1 MCVQA
6 KNVLTDEVVAVKKR
20 MKMQLSGKQALEVR
34 GGRGFGLLVMIM
46 WHYMYITI
54 TWCVI
59 YYMVCDTCILHCV

>member
-59 YYMVCDTCILHCV
+59 HVYYIVCDILHGV